1 MNSSSTSPLSALQS
15 ENLDNV
21 IAYGDLNCPFCFALH
36 QRLADWGLLERIE
49 WRLIVHAPEL
59 SKSNFSLEDQSLLAN
74 EVFSIHHRA
83 PDVTVKLPRTRP
95 GTELATELIYA
106 LGKASPT
113 SQATLRLAL
122 YQSLW
127 LEGRNIADPTVL
139 QEIINETGLMEI
151 LHQNTA
157 DNRTVVD
164 ISHKEKTGGETI
176 DGESLSVWQFLQE
189 QKSAPTEF
197 AKWQSDWESNEHFD
211 RRIPIM
217 THRTSNNL
225 LLGLPTEEALYQFL
239 LGRREHFVNH
249 DVCVFQPRPVV
260 ALYGSMDNLWPV
272 VRIVRESC
280 EVLHF
285 SDLDQCQE
293 MLVKNDNVDFLIIEH
308 EFVEDIVLDALTH
321 LATNRRVTWV
331 LASLISS
338 DAAEIRALKNGAT
351 EYMPLDRS
359 PEILNARFDKLVT
372 DRRDTS
378 AMAEHARIDSLTQV
392 SNRRDFQF
400 RIEQEWRR
408 LADRGS
414 GNCSLLLID
423 IDFFKPYNDTYGHL
437 AGDACLKRVAAVLS
451 NNVKEPTSLV
461 ARYGGEEFVALLP
474 ETDLSQASAVGERL
488 RQAVA
493 SEEIEHSAGTH
504 QNIITISVG
513 VASATPVSGG
523 TAGDLIHIA
532 DDHLYL
538 AKGAG
543 RNQVCSQGSRWGE
556 VK

>member
-1 MNSSSTSPLSALQS
+1 MNTSNTNLLSELQS
-15 ENLDNV
+15 ENLGDM

-95 GTELATELIYA
+95 GTEMATKLIYA

-139 QEIINETGLMEI
+139 QEIINETGLADI
-151 LHQNTA
+151 LYQDSDDRSVFDIRQKDKNGAET
-157 DNRTVVD
+157 VD
-164 ISHKEKTGGETI
+164 IEE
-176 DGESLSVWQFLQE
+176 LPVWQFLQE
-189 QKSAPTEF
+189 QKSALTEF
-197 AKWQSDWESNEHFD
+197 AKWQSVWESNEHFD

-217 THRTSNNL
+217 THRTNNNL

-239 LGRREHFVNH
+239 LGRRAHFVNH
-249 DVCVFQPRPVV
+249 EVCVFQPRPVV
-260 ALYGSMDNLWPV
+260 ALYGSMENLWPA
-272 VRIVRESC
+272 VRIARESC

-285 SDLDQCQE
+285 SDLDQCQD
-293 MLVKNDNVDFLIIEH
+293 MLVKNDNIDFLIIEH
-308 EFVEDIVLDALTH
+308 EFVEDIILDALTN
-321 LATNRRVTWV
+321 LAANRRVTWV
-331 LASLISS
+331 LASLTSS
-338 DAAEIRALKNGAT
+338 DAAEIRALKNGAA

-359 PEILNARFDKLVT
+359 AEILNARFDKLVT
-372 DRRDTS
+372 DRRDTTAIS
-378 AMAEHARIDSLTQV
+378 AHARIDSLTQV

-400 RIEQEWRR
+400 RIEQEWQR
-408 LADRGS
+408 LVDRGS

-437 AGDACLKRVAAVLS
+437 AGDACLKKVATVLS

-493 SEEIEHSAGTH
+493 SEEIAHTAGIH
-504 QNIITISVG
+504 QNIVTISVG
-513 VASATPVSGG
+513 VASATPVTGG

-556 VK
+556 VN

>member
-1 MNSSSTSPLSALQS
+1 MNTSSTNLLSQLQS
-15 ENLDNV
+15 ENLGDV

-95 GTELATELIYA
+95 GTEMATELIYA

-139 QEIINETGLMEI
+139 QEIINEAGLADI
-151 LHQNTA
+151 LYQ
-157 DNRTVVD
+157 DSDDRTVFGIRQKD
-164 ISHKEKTGGETI
+164 KNGAETI
-176 DGESLSVWQFLQE
+176 DVEPLPVWQFLQE

-197 AKWQSDWESNEHFD
+197 AKWQSAWESNEHFD

-217 THRTSNNL
+217 THRTNNNL

-239 LGRREHFVNH
+239 LGRRAHFVNH
-249 DVCVFQPRPVV
+249 EVCVFQPRPVV
-260 ALYGSMDNLWPV
+260 ALYGSMENLWPA
-272 VRIVRESC
+272 VRIARESC

-285 SDLDQCQE
+285 SDLEQCQE
-293 MLVKNDNVDFLIIEH
+293 TLVQNDNVDFLIIEH
-308 EFVEDIVLDALTH
+308 EFVEDIILDALTN

-372 DRRDTS
+372 DRRDTTAIS
-378 AMAEHARIDSLTQV
+378 EHARIDSLTQV

-400 RIEQEWRR
+400 RIEQEWQR
-408 LADRGS
+408 LVDRGS

-437 AGDACLKRVAAVLS
+437 AGDACLKKVATVLS

-474 ETDLSQASAVGERL
+474 ETNLSHASAVGERL

-493 SEEIEHSAGTH
+493 SEEIAHTAGTDQH
-504 QNIITISVG
+504 IVTISVG
-513 VASATPVSGG
+513 VASATPVTGG

-556 VK
+556 VN